1 MSDEPWSVGR
11 YIVALLA
18 ANGIDTVFGI
28 PGVHNLELYRGLA
41 LTGLRH
47 VLVRHEQNA
56 GFAADGF
63 ARASGR
69 PAAAFV
75 ISGPGLTNILTAVG
89 QAKTDSVPMLILA
102 STPVEASLAKGWGV
116 LHELDDQR
124 ALAAGVAGTARSA
137 RSAEDARDHLREAFA
152 SFQLGRQRPSYLEV
166 PLDLLSKPTSLR
178 PERFAQV
185 GGGPQPAPAV
195 IEHAIGLLAEAQKPM
210 IVAGGGARAAG
221 AQLRKLVEAVDGY
234 LVTTVAGKGL
244 LPDSHP
250 ANLGASLQFRT
261 TQELVSRAD
270 VVLAVGT
277 ELSETD
283 FYSGSRLQMT
293 GRLIRI
299 DVDATKLAD
308 HYAADVGIWGDAA
321 ASLDALLQALS
332 GSDRAQRR
340 WRSELGPA
348 ATHKAR
354 IETEFNSVARTCAR
368 VLAAVRAGIP
378 VEAAVFSDMTQV
390 AYLGNYAF
398 TTDKPGTWFHPSG
411 YGTLGYALPAAIGA
425 LVADPGRPALALAGD
440 FGFQFTSQE
449 LATAVELQL
458 SLPIVIWNNSA
469 LGQIRDDMVAAGI
482 APTGV
487 IGHNPDFLALARAY
501 GAHAER
507 ARGPEEL
514 TAGIR
519 AALQRRGPTVL
530 EAVEADFRVA

>member
-1 MSDEPWSVGR
+1 MSDESWSVGR

-28 PGVHNLELYRGLA
+28 PGVHNLEFYRGLA
-41 LTGLRH
+41 ATGLRH
-47 VLVRHEQNA
+47 ILVRHEQNA

-75 ISGPGLTNILTAVG
+75 ISGPGLTNILTAAA
-89 QAKTDSVPMLILA
+89 QANSDSVPMLILA

-124 ALAAGVAGTARSA
+124 ALAAGVVGTARSA
-137 RSAEDARDHLREAFA
+137 RSAQDARDHLREAFA
-152 SFQLGRQRPSYLEV
+152 SFQLGRQRPAYLEV
-166 PLDLLSKPTSLR
+166 PLDLLGEPTSLR
-178 PERFAQV
+178 PERFAHV

-195 IEHAIGLLAEAQKPM
+195 IERAIGLLAAAQRPM

-221 AQLRKLVEAVDGY
+221 VQLRELVEALDGY

-244 LPDSHP
+244 LPERHP

-283 FYSGSRLQMT
+283 FYSGSRLEMS

-299 DVDATKLAD
+299 DMDATKLAD
-308 HYAADVGIWGDAA
+308 HYAADVGIWGDAV
-321 ASLDALLQALS
+321 ASLDALVRALS
-332 GSDRAQRR
+332 GPDRAQRR

-348 ATHKAR
+348 STHRAR
-354 IETEFNSVARTCAR
+354 IEEQFNAVSRACAR
-368 VLAAVRAGIP
+368 LLEAVRAAIP
-378 VEAAVFSDMTQV
+378 DDAAVFSDMTQV

-398 TTDKPGTWFHPSG
+398 AADRPGTWFHPSG

-425 LVADPGRPALALAGD
+425 LVADPSRPALALAGD

-482 APTGV
+482 PPTGV
-487 IGHNPDFLALARAY
+487 IGHNPDFPALARAY

-507 ARGPEEL
+507 TRGPREL
-514 TAGIR
+514 TEAIR
-519 AALQRRGPTVL
+519 SALLRPGPTVL
-530 EAVEADFRVA
+530 EAVEADFRV